1 VCFQR
6 ETSEPPDGGRLG
18 IAQVPPTR
26 IHHVNFVVNDLE
38 EAMARFERTLGVGPF
53 QVIDHRPR
61 GARVARTR
69 VGESWLVLVSPYDPA
84 SVPGRYLAEHGEG
97 FLLLSLGYE
106 DIVQQLERLEAN
118 GIDVIDQAPRQGI
131 LDWRIADIGDLHGAN
146 MQLAKDSL
154 ADRDE

>member
-1 VCFQR
+1 
-6 ETSEPPDGGRLG
+6 
-18 IAQVPPTR
+18 VPPTR

-38 EAMARFERTLGVGPF
+38 EAMARFERVLGVDPF

-84 SVPGRYLAEHGEG
+84 SAPGRHLAEHGEG
-97 FLLLSLGYE
+97 FFLLSLGYE

-131 LDWRIADIGDLHGAN
+131 LDWRVADIGDLHGAQ
-146 MQLAKDSL
+146 MQLTDDSL
-154 ADRDE
+154 ADSEE